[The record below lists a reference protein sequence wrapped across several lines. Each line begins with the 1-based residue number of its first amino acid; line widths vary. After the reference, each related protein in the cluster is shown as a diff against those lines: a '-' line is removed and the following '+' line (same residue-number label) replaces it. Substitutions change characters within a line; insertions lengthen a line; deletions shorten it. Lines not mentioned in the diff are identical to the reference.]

1 MCVPFGR
8 DAGIVKAPVAT
19 PVKSAV
25 SVPTLTGLDATHTS
39 AVVEGLRPKTRS
51 VTDPPA
57 FIVRTAPVPEEAAV
71 TSVDVWISSLKVPV
85 LSTLRI
91 LC

>member
-1 MCVPFGR
+1 MPFGSEV
-8 DAGIVKAPVAT
+8 GIVKVPDAIPV
-19 PVKSAV
+19 PSAV
-25 SVPTLTGLDATHTS
+25 SVPTLTGSDATHTS
-39 AVVEGLRPKTRS
+39 AVLDGLRPETRS

-91 LC
+91 FC